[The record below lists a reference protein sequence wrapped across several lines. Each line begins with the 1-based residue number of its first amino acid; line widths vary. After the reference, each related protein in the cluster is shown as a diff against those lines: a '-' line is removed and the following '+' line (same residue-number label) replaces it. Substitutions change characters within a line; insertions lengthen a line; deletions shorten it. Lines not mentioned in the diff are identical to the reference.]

1 MKKQLITTTL
11 LLTLAATVP
20 TVTMAQQQTQNQEL
34 VDSMEQTDEL
44 EAYSDTTDTTS
55 YDITVVSPGHRMGGF
70 TNSNMLNDIFDGV
83 GERNFIWM
91 IFAMIFLVLI
101 LVVAPIV
108 IFVILLYFIFRN
120 RKQKMKLAEMAMQN
134 GQPIPDQLLEDQ
146 KEDNNVLWQKGMR
159 QTFLGIGLMFFLG
172 YTAGE
177 VGFGIGALITAIGVG
192 KLIIVKTEKRL

>member
-11 LLTLAATVP
+11 LLTLAASVP
-20 TVTMAQQQTQNQEL
+20 TVATAQQQPQPQEL

-55 YDITVVSPGHRMGGF
+55 YDTTMVSPGHRMGGF

-83 GERNFIWM
+83 GEQNFMWM
-91 IFAMIFLVLI
+91 IFAMVFLI
-101 LVVAPIV
+101 LIFVIAPIV

-146 KEDNNVLWQKGMR
+146 KEDNDVLWQKGMR

-192 KLIIVKTEKRL
+192 KLIIVKTEKKL

>member
-20 TVTMAQQQTQNQEL
+20 TITMAQQQTQSQEL

-83 GERNFIWM
+83 GEQNFIWM

>member
-83 GERNFIWM
+83 GEQNFIWM

>member
-20 TVTMAQQQTQNQEL
+20 TITMAQQQTQNQEL

-83 GERNFIWM
+83 GEQNFIWM